1 MVDANNIR
9 NNNNNKHHHAL
20 WVLTKTV
27 FCFLFYFG
35 QQVADPYLLKARA
48 AQCVDRTLT
57 ELNARQLTATDE
69 WERWNAQQRSDAT
82 LNDIMAANMEVRS
95 RSTLRISRSLM

>member
-1 MVDANNIR
+1 MQITSE
-9 NNNNNKHHHAL
+9 
-20 WVLTKTV
+20 TKTNTIASPRRRPVPDVGSNETV

-57 ELNARQLTATDE
+57 ELNARQLTAADE
-69 WERWNAQQRSDAT
+69 WERWNARQQTDAK
-82 LNDIMAANMEVRS
+82 LNDIMAANMEV
-95 RSTLRISRSLM
+95 

>member
-1 MVDANNIR
+1 MQITSETKTNTLS
-9 NNNNNKHHHAL
+9 HHRHRHRP
-20 WVLTKTV
+20 VPDVGSNETV

-57 ELNARQLTATDE
+57 ELNARQLTAADE
-69 WERWNAQQRSDAT
+69 WERWNARQQTDAK
-82 LNDIMAANMEVRS
+82 LNDIMAANMEV
-95 RSTLRISRSLM
+95 